1 MKNLQ
6 GEHVHILGIGGAGM
20 SAIARVLHAQG
31 VRVSGDDRADTSTL
45 AALRAEGIPVF
56 VGHDPAHLE
65 GVTLVVPSSAVPK
78 EEPELRAAQQRGIP
92 VWHRGTLLAA
102 LLEDKFSIAVAGTH
116 GKSTTTAMLATIFT
130 DAGLDPSFIIGATPA
145 NLGTNARAGS
155 GEVFVVEADE
165 YDRTF
170 LRFRPRVA
178 VITNIEFDHPDTFA
192 DADALLDAFAAFAR
206 SVPAEGLI
214 VACADDPGC
223 AAMLQRAQPTAMVV
237 DYGIERGMWRAVNVR
252 PNTLGGVDFEFHGAG
267 VSGEVEGHC
276 SLRIPG
282 EHNAL
287 NALAAL
293 IVAEACG
300 VPIAEA
306 VRALG
311 GYKGAGRRFEVRG
324 EARGVRVIDD
334 YAHHPTEIR
343 ATLRAVRMRYPLAN
357 VWAVWQPH
365 TYSRTLALLDD
376 FARAFDEADH
386 VLVLPVYAARER
398 LEDFAGAAELLNP
411 IALARR
417 LQHPDA
423 HNAASF
429 EDAIGML
436 LAHVRGGDVV
446 ITLSAGDGNVVGER
460 LLAVLR

>member
-1 MKNLQ
+1 MSLL

-20 SAIARVLHAQG
+20 SAIARVLHARG
-31 VRVSGDDRADTSTL
+31 VCLSGDDRVDSPAL

-78 EEPELRAAQQRGIP
+78 DEPELCEARQRGIP
-92 VWHRGTLLAA
+92 VWHRGDLLAA
-102 LLEDKFSIAVAGTH
+102 LLEGKLSVAVAGTH

-130 DAGLDPSFIIGATPA
+130 EAGLDPSFIIGATPI

-155 GEVFVVEADE
+155 GDLFVLEADE
-165 YDRTF
+165 YDHTF
-170 LRFRPRVA
+170 LRFRPNVA
-178 VITNIEFDHPDTFA
+178 IITNVEFDHPDTFA
-192 DADALLDAFAAFAR
+192 DADALVDAFAQFAR
-206 SVPAEGLI
+206 SVPREGLI
-214 VACADDPGC
+214 VACADDDGC
-223 AAMLQRAQPTAMVV
+223 VAALQQAQPQATVV
-237 DYGIERGMWRAVNVR
+237 DYGVQRGMWRVVDAR
-252 PNTLGGVDFEFHGAG
+252 PNALGGVDFEFHGAG
-267 VSGEVEGHC
+267 VSGEVAGRC

-300 VPIAEA
+300 VPVAEA

-311 GYKGAGRRFEVRG
+311 GYKGAARRFELRG
-324 EARGVRVIDD
+324 EVRGVRVIDD

-343 ATLRAVRMRYPLAN
+343 ATLRAARMRYPLAN

-376 FARAFDEADH
+376 FARAFDDADH
-386 VLVLPVYAARER
+386 VLVLPIYAARER
-398 LEDFAGAAELLNP
+398 AEDFASALETLNP

-417 LQHPDA
+417 IQHPDV

-429 EDAIGML
+429 DDALGLL
-436 LAHVRGGDVV
+436 LAQVRGGDVV
-446 ITLSAGDGNVVGER
+446 ITLSAGDGNAVGER
-460 LLAVLR
+460 LLAMLR